1 VQWVPAPAFH
11 DGGRHE
17 RGGAGGGAGGGP
29 SAADAEVLA
38 SLGVAPLD
46 RLFNPRPFS
55 LAGEEEPEQPEQPEQ
70 RRPDRQLK
78 KRYKSGV
85 WDSAGGT
92 GVNEY
97 LV

>member
-1 VQWVPAPAFH
+1 VPAA
-11 DGGRHE
+11 
-17 RGGAGGGAGGGP
+17 GP

-46 RLFNPRPFS
+46 RLFNPRPFA
-55 LAGEEEPEQPEQPEQ
+55 LAEEAEQAEPEH
-70 RRPDRQLK
+70 RRPDRPLK